1 MILADTPQRSL
12 TPAPTAPVH
21 APLHR
26 PMPGALPAADGWLL
40 RRLRRIVRRRV
51 RLDVATLGP
60 GAAAA
65 SDGAQA
71 IRVTTVSPR
80 DPYVI
85 AWEADL
91 PVALVVLNDG
101 CGARIVGRG
110 GPAGRIELPSSLC
123 ARAFLAFCYDTET
136 EAGA

>member
-12 TPAPTAPVH
+12 TPAPAAPVH
-21 APLHR
+21 APPHR
-26 PMPGALPAADGWLL
+26 PMPGALPAADGRLL

-51 RLDVATLGP
+51 RLDIAALGP

-80 DPYVI
+80 DPHAI
-85 AWEADL
+85 TWEADL
-91 PVALVVLNDG
+91 PVTLVVLNDG

-136 EAGA
+136 AAGA

>member
-1 MILADTPQRSL
+1 MIQADAPHRL
-12 TPAPTAPVH
+12 LPPAPAAPLPAPTNG
-21 APLHR
+21 PL
-26 PMPGALPAADGWLL
+26 PTADTRLL
-40 RRLRRIVRRRV
+40 RRLRRIVRPRV
-51 RLDVATLGP
+51 RLDVAALRA

-80 DPYVI
+80 DPHVI
-85 AWEADL
+85 AWEADQ

-123 ARAFLAFCYDTET
+123 PQAFLAFCYDTET
-136 EAGA
+136 EAAGA